1 MAIYPDLKISQKYT
15 LADLTPTSTGI
26 ENNPSENELE
36 SIKKLA
42 AVLEKIE
49 SKLGPFRIPS
59 AYRNSAVNAAVG
71 GSSTSRHMTGE
82 AADIVPLLQTAEK
95 YWASILADPD
105 LKNSL
110 GEISY
115 KKHQGSIHITL
126 PFYNQYGYLVKGSAR
141 VADDDTG
148 AVIYTSISDEEVSDV
163 LAQYGLVPVQA
174 GFGMGMGMLIL
185 GAGALGL
192 ALALKRNK

>member
-1 MAIYPDLKISQKYT
+1 MTLHPDLKISQKYT
-15 LADLTPTSTGI
+15 LSDLTPTNTGI
-26 ENNPSENELE
+26 ENMPTEKELT

-42 AVLEKIE
+42 TTLEKVE
-49 SKLGPFRIPS
+49 AKLGPFRIPS
-59 AYRNSAVNAAVG
+59 AYRNPEVNAAVG

-115 KKHQGSIHITL
+115 KKHQGSIHVTL
-126 PFYNQYGYLVKGSAR
+126 PFYNSYGYLVKGSAR
-141 VADDDTG
+141 VADDNTG
-148 AVIYTSISDEEVSDV
+148 TVIYTSISDQEIADV
-163 LAQYGLVPVQA
+163 LDKYSLEPSQA
-174 GFGMGMGMLIL
+174 GFGIGIGMLIL

-192 ALALKRNK
+192 AVALKRNK